1 MEKAET
7 ICVAA
12 NHHRVQT
19 EITIEATQSG
29 VWSVLTD
36 FKAMPNWSPSF
47 KGIIGSMSDGAQ
59 VTTLFDLGDGV
70 EAYQATLKLEQGA
83 SFGWSEDYDGIRD
96 NHLYIVERVSEMQTK
111 FYQTDAF
118 IGQADWSTTEK
129 LSEFYVEQ
137 YAEFNRALKVE
148 CERRFPSPK

>member
-1 MEKAET
+1 
-7 ICVAA
+7 
-12 NHHRVQT
+12 
-19 EITIEATQSG
+19 
-29 VWSVLTD
+29 
-36 FKAMPNWSPSF
+36 
-47 KGIIGSMSDGAQ
+47 
-59 VTTLFDLGDGV
+59 
-70 EAYQATLKLEQGA
+70 LKLEQGA

-118 IGQADWSTTEK
+118 VGQADWSTTEK